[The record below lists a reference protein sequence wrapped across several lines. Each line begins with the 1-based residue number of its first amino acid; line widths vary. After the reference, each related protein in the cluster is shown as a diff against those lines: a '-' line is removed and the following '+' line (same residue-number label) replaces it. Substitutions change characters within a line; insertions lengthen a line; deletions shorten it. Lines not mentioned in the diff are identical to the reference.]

1 MRGPAT
7 SRARLPWAQVGHA
20 SHGGDLRERL
30 LASPGEPL
38 SRLRACTAAG
48 LLVLVLSGCT
58 AVGSHSA
65 VALAQHDFGRPDT
78 VRLCLYLDDGVS
90 DEQARELI
98 EEAWQEEADLF
109 GLNVAV
115 ASITRWPR
123 PAFTVNGILE
133 GLQRELLG
141 PGCDRVLALVGRHVG
156 DALWGLFLPEVLGAV
171 NDETLTHG
179 YAVVQRATVNQLLSS
194 PTDVVRHELYHL
206 LGCDT
211 HFSMPRCYEQ
221 IARLKR
227 WKQDNRSD
235 FYPAWDLLG
244 QQMLTSH
251 GEVNARLNA
260 ATPPSSITAR

>member
-1 MRGPAT
+1 
-7 SRARLPWAQVGHA
+7 VGHA
-20 SHGGDLRERL
+20 SHGGDLHERL
-30 LASPGEPL
+30 LAGRGQPP
-38 SRLRACTAAG
+38 SRLRACTAVG
-48 LLVLVLSGCT
+48 LLVVVFSGCT

-65 VALAQHDFGRPDT
+65 VALARHDFGRPDT
-78 VRLCLYLDDGVS
+78 VRLCLYLDEGIGE
-90 DEQARELI
+90 EQARELI

-133 GLQRELLG
+133 GLQREPLAR
-141 PGCDRVLALVGRHVG
+141 GCDRVLALVGRHVG

-194 PTDVVRHELYHL
+194 PTDVVRHELFHL

-211 HFSMPRCYEQ
+211 HFRMSRCYEQ

-235 FYPAWDLLG
+235 FYPAWDLLD
-244 QQMLTSH
+244 QQMLTSRE
-251 GEVNARLNA
+251 EVNARLRA
-260 ATPPSSITAR
+260 ITQPSSITAR